1 MGLNSTLDTYK
12 ELTSELEDRSEEIIQ
27 SDDRGEK
34 RGKYRKEHKI
44 HIRL

>member
-27 SDDRGEK
+27 SDDKGGEK
-34 RGKYRKEHKI
+34 RKI
-44 HIRL
+44 EKRT